1 LRFLL
6 DADLSPRLVE
16 LFAAYGHEAIH
27 VDDLG
32 HGTAADQTIGALARN
47 TGRCIVTGD
56 YDFADIR
63 EFDPRRFHGIVVL
76 TLPNNTASTYISRAL
91 TYFFERLIELAPLN
105 GKLLI
110 VEIGRIRVRE

>member
-6 DADLSPRLVE
+6 DADLSPRLAE
-16 LFAAYGHEAIH
+16 LFAAHGHDAVH
-27 VDDLG
+27 VDSLA
-32 HGTAADQTIGALARN
+32 HGTAADPIIGRLALETR
-47 TGRCIVTGD
+47 RCIITGD

-63 EFDPRRFHGIVVL
+63 EFDPRRFGGIVVI
-76 TLPNNTASTYISRAL
+76 TLPRNTGPTYITGVL
-91 TYFFERLIELAPLN
+91 TYFFQKLPGLEPLD